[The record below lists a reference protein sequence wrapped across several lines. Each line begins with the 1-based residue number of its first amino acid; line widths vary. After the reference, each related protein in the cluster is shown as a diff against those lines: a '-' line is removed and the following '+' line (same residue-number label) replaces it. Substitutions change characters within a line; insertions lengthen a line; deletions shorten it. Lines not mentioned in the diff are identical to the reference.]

1 MPIEKNILS
10 WAALP
15 WEDGM
20 SREDLLATRI
30 RLLEQR
36 PEDVK
41 MAIDYIKKSQP
52 KNKEAFYKKHQL
64 CPKKKEEGDWVL
76 VYDGSFDNQHNATR
90 KFLNRWFGPYVL
102 KTVEDNAT
110 YQFMELDGT
119 YLVVLI
125 AGKRVKQGTLGENNE
140 VP

>member
-36 PEDVK
+36 PEDVE
-41 MAIDYIKKSQP
+41 MAIDRIK
-52 KNKEAFYKKHQL
+52 KEAFYKKHQL

-76 VYDGSFDNQHNATR
+76 VYDGS
-90 KFLNRWFGPYVL
+90 
-102 KTVEDNAT
+102 
-110 YQFMELDGT
+110 LDHM
-119 YLVVLI
+119 Y
-125 AGKRVKQGTLGENNE
+125 
-140 VP
+140 